1 MERASRTI
9 APGACPATP
18 PHLEEY
24 DGSYITDYSE
34 KVLMRHPIDSN
45 AHPMINYA
53 GKQKMV
59 EEAHDENPFEKP
71 KDLGVDYRF

>member
-1 MERASRTI
+1 MERVDRTI
-9 APGACPATP
+9 PPGACLDTP
-18 PHLEEY
+18 PHLEEL
-24 DGSYITDYSE
+24 DRSYIRKYS
-34 KVLMRHPIDSN
+34 KDVVMRHPIDSH